1 MKAITLLKQNK
12 TVTERAE
19 QYAQSIKRNL
29 QRDIIDTLVSKK
41 ESIEDKI
48 FDLGNFNLVTN
59 LNAAQKQMTKE
70 DCEAR
75 LKQLIDL
82 AMLSQ
87 GLLQGEALTEFIQR
101 SVSEM
106 VES

>member
-48 FDLGNFNLVTN
+48 FDLGNFNLETN

-75 LKQLIDL
+75 FKQLIDL
-82 AMLSQ
+82 DYQLELISRELEIKQ
-87 GLLQGEALTEFIQR
+87 KSFNLLFGSNE
-101 SVSEM
+101 
-106 VES
+106 